1 MVTTSWRARTE
12 LAAGYDADLRSERLK
27 AYRELWKRL
36 ERLAS
41 NPPPGP
47 VTGPVLD
54 EIALELR
61 EWYFQQGGIF
71 MSRPSQRAYVKLQ
84 EGIGASSS
92 QTTRSTDGVLAER
105 EIETIRKLASVLR
118 TWTTRDVLTRRGSLL
133 TSQRFSR

>member
-1 MVTTSWRARTE
+1 
-12 LAAGYDADLRSERLK
+12 
-27 AYRELWKRL
+27 
-36 ERLAS
+36 
-41 NPPPGP
+41 
-47 VTGPVLD
+47 VLD